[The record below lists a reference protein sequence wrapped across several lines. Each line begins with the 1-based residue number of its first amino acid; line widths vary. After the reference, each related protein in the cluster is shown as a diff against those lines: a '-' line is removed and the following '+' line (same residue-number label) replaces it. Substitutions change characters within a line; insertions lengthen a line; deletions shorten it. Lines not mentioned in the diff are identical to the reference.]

1 MISKPIDNIIKSQF
15 QNLYTTGIK
24 NAQEGFEKMN
34 NQLKTLDLFQKCRI
48 LIEEQSRIE
57 KLIEGSDYPY
67 YIKYHSNE
75 NWLLSQFA
83 SRAFLLGLN
92 ESAQFTEAV
101 YLGQYQHLIN
111 DSLFE
116 LKKSVPKYT
125 FEKFIK
131 GTVDP
136 YFFSFEEFYN
146 ISEEDYYKIREWQS
160 DHLIKVVNNDY
171 LFWVTQMQLH
181 CQKIV
186 EPLNFV
192 QQQKEIIES
201 LDRVNADVP
210 SIKNA
215 LSQLYYFENF
225 ISQLSN
231 DDLLLNSFKSYKSK
245 KLDWSAIHPKNLY
258 RPLQSI
264 QKRETH
270 IIGNEVTIFHTI
282 NKIAAWLD
290 KVLTGHGL
298 QEPETE
304 TNWEKSISS
313 TQQKATKEAEH
324 LIQKIEDIVYDDVI
338 SSEEVKEYLIAQLE
352 LYRRKF
358 NDFEEKYFFH
368 LLRDEKKFLLNRMII
383 TNAFFSNDPEKEL
396 SAFKEA
402 LIIYEFSW
410 AIVQIYFDI
419 FQTHKIHFP
428 NSNVAH
434 TEIMALL
441 NQMVLD
447 KDIYEGIENCMDDF
461 MEHFHSYFLPVEI
474 HFQNTQET
482 MHRLF
487 HLGLDRL
494 QNILDDAE
502 PSNKVLYLLSRIK
515 QIRQRELQLK
525 QYENEEYFSKRDHK
539 YSELF
544 KDFLQIEADFI
555 TAAKDVDTPKLAL
568 PVTTAGAQGLNSFD
582 ELPNEKKDFILQML
596 EDLSITQ
603 NNESLLSER
612 KKGSIRGIV
621 EALRNENILPQLS
634 IEKLCLI
641 IAEKIG
647 LQLKSKLDF
656 SETSE
661 NYRKKTENYIRNNYH
676 K

>member
-1 MISKPIDNIIKSQF
+1 
-15 QNLYTTGIK
+15 
-24 NAQEGFEKMN
+24 
-34 NQLKTLDLFQKCRI
+34 
-48 LIEEQSRIE
+48 
-57 KLIEGSDYPY
+57 
-67 YIKYHSNE
+67 
-75 NWLLSQFA
+75 
-83 SRAFLLGLN
+83 
-92 ESAQFTEAV
+92 
-101 YLGQYQHLIN
+101 
-111 DSLFE
+111 
-116 LKKSVPKYT
+116 
-125 FEKFIK
+125 
-131 GTVDP
+131 
-136 YFFSFEEFYN
+136 
-146 ISEEDYYKIREWQS
+146 
-160 DHLIKVVNNDY
+160 
-171 LFWVTQMQLH
+171 
-181 CQKIV
+181 
-186 EPLNFV
+186 
-192 QQQKEIIES
+192 
-201 LDRVNADVP
+201 
-210 SIKNA
+210 
-215 LSQLYYFENF
+215 
-225 ISQLSN
+225 
-231 DDLLLNSFKSYKSK
+231 
-245 KLDWSAIHPKNLY
+245 
-258 RPLQSI
+258 
-264 QKRETH
+264 
-270 IIGNEVTIFHTI
+270 
-282 NKIAAWLD
+282 
-290 KVLTGHGL
+290 
-298 QEPETE
+298 
-304 TNWEKSISS
+304 
-313 TQQKATKEAEH
+313 
-324 LIQKIEDIVYDDVI
+324 
-338 SSEEVKEYLIAQLE
+338 
-352 LYRRKF
+352 
-358 NDFEEKYFFH
+358 
-368 LLRDEKKFLLNRMII
+368 
-383 TNAFFSNDPEKEL
+383 
-396 SAFKEA
+396 
-402 LIIYEFSW
+402 
-410 AIVQIYFDI
+410 
-419 FQTHKIHFP
+419 
-428 NSNVAH
+428 
-434 TEIMALL
+434 MALL

-603 NNESLLSER
+603 NNKSLLSER